1 MDPGGRAQGPARGA
15 RGSPN
20 GATSASGE
28 PGRAT
33 HTSSQGSGLARAGT
47 RPGAPAPSFA
57 GLTLLGYSKPG
68 RRHPG
73 VRARSSAA
81 ACGREGAAPS
91 LRSPRRL
98 LRCGGR
104 IGMRKLQGP
113 RRLYGRLPDPHTVYH
128 RQDVKKDPRF
138 TSPHPTHPPARPLPV
153 PRRRSCAEGA
163 CVCLRGRAPR
173 VSWVPKVGW
182 EHRPPSPLPNTFV
195 KRLLGVGRGCPPP
208 APRTRRCAFR
218 LVGSCG

>member
-113 RRLYGRLPDPHTVYH
+113 RRLYGRLPDPTH
-128 RQDVKKDPRF
+128 RISPPRCEKGPPLHVPP
-138 TSPHPTHPPARPLPV
+138 PHASARAAAARPPQTLLRGGGV
-153 PRRRSCAEGA
+153 CLSAGKGAEG
-163 CVCLRGRAPR
+163 
-173 VSWVPKVGW
+173 
-182 EHRPPSPLPNTFV
+182 
-195 KRLLGVGRGCPPP
+195 LLGPKGGVGAQTSQPPP
-208 APRTRRCAFR
+208 
-218 LVGSCG
+218 